1 MSQTTDSSTAEM
13 QVGHALAIIHR
24 ILPRLDDAA
33 RASEVQTGFQ
43 NAIAALK
50 NACTAHGSLFPASAQ
65 SPRPAGAAVAA
76 DIAAVIAAAVAVVLD
91 SPFRVVA
98 IQKITVPE
106 VISHLNVWAFEGRT
120 QIFTSHKVR

>member
-1 MSQTTDSSTAEM
+1 MSQTTDSAAEM
-13 QVGHALAIIHR
+13 QLGHALAIIHR

-50 NACTAHGSLFPASAQ
+50 NACTAHGSLFPAGAP
-65 SPRPAGAAVAA
+65 SPRPAGEAVAA
-76 DIAAVIAAAVAVVLD
+76 DIAAVIAAAVAVVLER
-91 SPFRVVA
+91 PFRVVA
-98 IQKITVPE
+98 VQKVTVPE
-106 VISHLNVWAFEGRT
+106 VLSHLNVWAFEGRT

>member
-1 MSQTTDSSTAEM
+1 M
-13 QVGHALAIIHR
+13 QLGHALAIIHR

-50 NACTAHGSLFPASAQ
+50 NACTAHGSLFPAGAP
-65 SPRPAGAAVAA
+65 SPRPAGE
-76 DIAAVIAAAVAVVLD
+76 AVAVVLER
-91 SPFRVVA
+91 PFRVVA
-98 IQKITVPE
+98 VQKVTVPE
-106 VISHLNVWAFEGRT
+106 VLSHLNVWAFEGRT